1 MVCYVV
7 SFFHF
12 MSSITLFLI
21 LKGKNSHLILL
32 NFLALIFK
40 RQGNSGYDLIFK
52 ILFPRAFVLWFLFI
66 FLVNTISSGRLNG
79 SDRKI
84 CFQREGRE
92 NVFLFFLP
100 PSLCSFI
107 SKQPTALNLFWNG
120 RTYRLEEL
128 FHVKKCCCLDS
139 INSELASAM

>member
-1 MVCYVV
+1 MLLQEHFLLVYKLKYMVCYVV

-52 ILFPRAFVLWFLFI
+52 ILFPRAFVL
-66 FLVNTISSGRLNG
+66 
-79 SDRKI
+79 
-84 CFQREGRE
+84 
-92 NVFLFFLP
+92 
-100 PSLCSFI
+100 
-107 SKQPTALNLFWNG
+107 
-120 RTYRLEEL
+120 
-128 FHVKKCCCLDS
+128 
-139 INSELASAM
+139 